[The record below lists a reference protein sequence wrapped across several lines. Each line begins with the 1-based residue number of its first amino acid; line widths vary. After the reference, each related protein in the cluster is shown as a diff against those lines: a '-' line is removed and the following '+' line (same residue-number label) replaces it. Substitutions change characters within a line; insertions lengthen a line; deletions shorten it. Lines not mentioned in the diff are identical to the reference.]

1 MGKLAVV
8 AIGGNS
14 LIKDKRHVD
23 LYSQLATVK
32 ETCRQIAE
40 LVQTGWNVAVTH
52 GNGPQVGFLIR
63 RAELATGELPLIPLE
78 FAVADTQGAI
88 GYMIQQSLMN
98 EFWQRGIA
106 RQAVTVVTQVV
117 VDQNDPAFKNP
128 TKPIGSFMTREEAE
142 RHAREDGWTVVE
154 DAGRGWR
161 RVVPSPEPQKIVE
174 GAAIK
179 DLINAGYIA
188 ICAGGGG
195 VPVIE
200 REGLLEGVAAVIDK
214 DYASSLLATAIGA
227 DLLVISTGVSR
238 VAINFGKP
246 DQKEL
251 DHLTAAE
258 AEAYLAAGHFPPG
271 NMGPKVKAI
280 LRYLGR
286 GGKEGLITSPG
297 ELVRAVEGKAGTRI
311 VAPGRPSATS
321 ADSLFH
327 SMTGANTTQM

>member
-1 MGKLAVV
+1 MGKLAVI

-14 LIKDKRHVD
+14 LIKDKNRVD
-23 LYSQLATVK
+23 LMSQLATVQ

-40 LVQTGWNVAVTH
+40 LVQRGWKVAVTH

-63 RAELATGELPLIPLE
+63 RAELAAGELPLIPLE

-88 GYMIQQSLMN
+88 GYMIQQSLIN
-98 EFWQRGIA
+98 EFRRRGIH

-117 VDQNDPAFKNP
+117 VDREDPAFQNP

-142 RHAREDGWTVVE
+142 RHAQEDGWTVVE

-179 DLINAGYIA
+179 DLINAGYIV

-200 REGLLEGVAAVIDK
+200 KNGLLAGVAAVIDK
-214 DYASSLLATAIGA
+214 DYASSLLATEIGA
-227 DLLVISTGVSR
+227 DLLAISTSVSR

-246 DQKEL
+246 DQQEL
-251 DHLTAAE
+251 DCLTAAQ
-258 AEAYLAAGHFPPG
+258 AETYLAAGQFPPG
-271 NMGPKVKAI
+271 NMGAKVKAI
-280 LRYLGR
+280 LRYLHR
-286 GGKEGLITSPG
+286 GGREGLITSPG
-297 ELVRAVEGKAGTRI
+297 ELVTAVEGNSGTRI
-311 VAPGRPSATS
+311 IK
-321 ADSLFH
+321 
-327 SMTGANTTQM
+327 